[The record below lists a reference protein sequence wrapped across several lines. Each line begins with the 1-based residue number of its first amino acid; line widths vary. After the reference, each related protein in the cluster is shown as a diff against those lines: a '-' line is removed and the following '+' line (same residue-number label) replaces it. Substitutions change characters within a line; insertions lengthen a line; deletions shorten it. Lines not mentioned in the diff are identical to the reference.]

1 MGYEYRELSKRKIEQ
16 LNALKLSGLYGREI
30 SFDGGW
36 ECLTTPEEN
45 VVFTQT
51 DISHESDMP
60 DRYFLEYNGWY
71 YFIDMFSHFLRL
83 ERNGKPVAVDKLVK
97 EKHKKR
103 RATASDCFMR
113 YEIQIISAGFTREP
127 ERAEGKPAEEEI
139 VEVLK
144 EIVPAWDEYAAGLK
158 YPKERYFITLCYK
171 GEELLHEYCLR
182 EEQ

>member
-1 MGYEYRELSKRKIEQ
+1 MQYEYRELSEEKIEQ
-16 LNALKLSGLYGREI
+16 LNALELSGMYGGKVR
-30 SFDGGW
+30 FDGGW
-36 ECLTTPEEN
+36 ECLSTPDEN

-103 RATASDCFMR
+103 RKKASDCFMQ

-127 ERAEGKPAEEEI
+127 ESAEGKPAEEEI
-139 VEVLK
+139 LEVLTDVIPVWK
-144 EIVPAWDEYAAGLK
+144 EYATGLK
-158 YPKERYFITLCYK
+158 YPKDRRFTTLCYK
-171 GEELLHEYCLR
+171 GEELLHEYCLH
-182 EEQ
+182 EE